1 MKTIL
6 TLFLVMISA
15 ITHAQVSS
23 DARNVAM
30 GRTSVANSYGICAL
44 DNNPANIGINGQFD
58 KSQLHFSLF
67 SSFGYVINSG
77 FISYEFYNNYFTGDG
92 NGNKKILTHSE
103 KVDIFNSSKDT
114 KNSGSVSNNIVSLV
128 YKTPEDGTFGL
139 SISDEMYGRSYI
151 PVDFA
156 EFALFGNEINRLY
169 DFSEFNLSFSKIRQ
183 ITLSYSNQIS
193 GISEGLT
200 FGVSVKPTLGYQ
212 YFETYGNNI
221 TIFTNDSNEVSGS
234 GIATFRTAGLDYGFE
249 PVSGFSNIAGFGIGF
264 DLGLNLKLNDRINA
278 GFSIT
283 DIGWVRWNKNTM
295 QSRYDANIEL
305 TDLSDDNQLDSLL
318 DLIKEKEKPVNS
330 FTSILPTNFR
340 IGLMYRFI
348 EPHNTLD
355 KGVVNYDRGYI
366 SLEYLQGFSDKYAG
380 SSLDPRV
387 SIGAEWIPDRMFSIR
402 SGIIAGGE
410 DKFALSFGAGGNFG
424 PVSVNIG
431 THNIIDVFDIKSSS
445 RNSLMITV
453 IVGLLEP

>member
-1 MKTIL
+1 
-6 TLFLVMISA
+6 
-15 ITHAQVSS
+15 
-23 DARNVAM
+23 
-30 GRTSVANSYGICAL
+30 
-44 DNNPANIGINGQFD
+44 
-58 KSQLHFSLF
+58 
-67 SSFGYVINSG
+67 
-77 FISYEFYNNYFTGDG
+77 
-92 NGNKKILTHSE
+92 
-103 KVDIFNSSKDT
+103 
-114 KNSGSVSNNIVSLV
+114 
-128 YKTPEDGTFGL
+128 
-139 SISDEMYGRSYI
+139 
-151 PVDFA
+151 
-156 EFALFGNEINRLY
+156 
-169 DFSEFNLSFSKIRQ
+169 
-183 ITLSYSNQIS
+183 
-193 GISEGLT
+193 
-200 FGVSVKPTLGYQ
+200 
-212 YFETYGNNI
+212 
-221 TIFTNDSNEVSGS
+221 
-234 GIATFRTAGLDYGFE
+234 
-249 PVSGFSNIAGFGIGF
+249 
-264 DLGLNLKLNDRINA
+264 
-278 GFSIT
+278 
-283 DIGWVRWNKNTM
+283 M